1 MPLAAAYFT
10 DTPTHPGG
18 PQAGDCGKQASV
30 PEELCAMANVKS
42 RPWVQVKIAQCSRG
56 HSPARIVDSVQ
67 DCVCLFIFSKV

>member
-42 RPWVQVKIAQCSRG
+42 RPWVQVKIA
-56 HSPARIVDSVQ
+56 
-67 DCVCLFIFSKV
+67 